1 MVVAHPS
8 PCHANMP
15 PTVPARTMA
24 LAEHLRAQG
33 APKAASRLAA
43 AQLDEPAASVV
54 PLFEVPAGR
63 IFMVDGSSGA
73 VETFS
78 SAMAATVERRGV
90 IAIDAEWR
98 PDATR
103 SSNHPPALV
112 QVALAASAT
121 ATEADAVWLLDFE
134 KLRRGDPAA
143 LHEAAGALDDALQ
156 APEVQVLG
164 FGLQADVD
172 KLALL
177 AREIG
182 EARETGAVGA
192 LAEDEV
198 VSGGQPLFSIV
209 RRAIDLRDAATAA
222 EALTAGGG
230 GSGSGGG
237 GKGGG
242 GGLATRLA
250 RWAGVSLDK
259 ACQCS
264 DWARRPLTA
273 AQVRARVT
281 RLRVTVMGRDG

>member
-63 IFMVDGSSGA
+63 IFMVDGGSGA

-112 QVALAASAT
+112 QVALATSST

-156 APEVQVLG
+156 APEV
-164 FGLQADVD
+164 
-172 KLALL
+172 
-177 AREIG
+177 
-182 EARETGAVGA
+182 
-192 LAEDEV
+192 
-198 VSGGQPLFSIV
+198 
-209 RRAIDLRDAATAA
+209 
-222 EALTAGGG
+222 
-230 GSGSGGG
+230 
-237 GKGGG
+237 
-242 GGLATRLA
+242 
-250 RWAGVSLDK
+250 
-259 ACQCS
+259 
-264 DWARRPLTA
+264 
-273 AQVRARVT
+273 
-281 RLRVTVMGRDG
+281 

>member
-1 MVVAHPS
+1 MQGQGTTTALLSVLCGCGMVVAHPS

-63 IFMVDGSSGA
+63 IFMVDGGSGA

-78 SAMAATVERRGV
+78 SAMAATVERRSV

-112 QVALAASAT
+112 QVALAASST

-156 APEVQVLG
+156 APEG
-164 FGLQADVD
+164 
-172 KLALL
+172 
-177 AREIG
+177 
-182 EARETGAVGA
+182 
-192 LAEDEV
+192 
-198 VSGGQPLFSIV
+198 
-209 RRAIDLRDAATAA
+209 
-222 EALTAGGG
+222 
-230 GSGSGGG
+230 
-237 GKGGG
+237 
-242 GGLATRLA
+242 
-250 RWAGVSLDK
+250 
-259 ACQCS
+259 
-264 DWARRPLTA
+264 
-273 AQVRARVT
+273 
-281 RLRVTVMGRDG
+281 